1 MSEMLSK
8 IYALLLD
15 VILPNLKSVLTSQAE
30 QRSETDRLNRNLDD
44 FRTEMAIR
52 FAEIRAEIALCRQEI
67 EDTMVIL
74 RESEAAESGA
84 APPGR
89 KKRIVN

>member
-15 VILPNLKSVLTSQAE
+15 VILPNLKAVHISQAE
-30 QRSETDRLNRNLDD
+30 QTVQAERLNRNLEE
-44 FRTEMAIR
+44 FRTEMQIR
-52 FAEIRAEIALCRQEI
+52 MAKIRAEIALCRQEL
-67 EDTMVIL
+67 EDARVIL
-74 RESEAAESGA
+74 EQTEEADVADIR
-84 APPGR
+84 PPK